1 MSYTL
6 TTTRAQTAQERL
18 ATTRQP
24 TTTTTRAMDKVRVQD
39 GDDRSSES
47 VDLSALNDNET
58 DDFGRRILAH
68 QREKLAQQNDQS
80 RPLFPRARP
89 RPLRPKTLD
98 PLITVGGTLT
108 EKTRPSHQRNA
119 SEGDYKATPGLNVPQ
134 EWGRRAKRR
143 EWQRRSVSDEN
154 RIIRQDKDS
163 IFPIQT
169 LYTGDDGSVI
179 SPVVSPGG
187 GFLRHSVEDT
197 PPSMTRKRLMSSPS
211 SMRHMNTTL
220 QDVQSEGAA
229 FEFNEESMLVSTPA
243 AVNRRDRKIDA
254 MMKVEIE
261 AVEKQGIAKRRVSE
275 ILERPGSAPSSDLA
289 SRVAKRRE
297 RRLSNKENAGETIE
311 DEVDATAVVET
322 RKVQRSH
329 SRTDSIALLRTL
341 ARVSSLSPSPGRNE
355 EPDPAVRPEEPPVSS
370 RTDETRAT
378 SGKASMAR
386 DQLEA
391 RRVRINDDKARREE
405 VAEVEA
411 TPARQEPDRGQAH
424 KTPVVTGAW
433 VDTPGKPQ
441 ESQAANTTEN
451 AGPGNN
457 AQHARVSALNST
469 SSNARAARRGL
480 SEPTHPKSALEAVVT
495 DAKTSRDP
503 QLGDST
509 LASLENIVNPNLERT
524 NSNTVDDL
532 SRDIPSDAESLKHL
546 TQAEKDRRQEDLAL
560 EALNKRLR
568 STRTTIK
575 DAARDIQ
582 RIENQM
588 EHVQDDRA
596 KPEIVTHTAHEV
608 VYTHGQQIPPW
619 PRHLKPYTQS
629 HNSRTICEH
638 CGGSYTS
645 VYSALWTETRE
656 FFFTYKGT
664 NHDRPRPTAVG
675 WAVLL
680 WILWYCIE
688 SSLCDPWGYSRIAE
702 AHFPFALPA
711 LLFKPFR
718 WLGWM
723 EYPVGRWFGEMIVEP
738 VLHFVSGGGHA
749 PVPVKVSIP
758 ASAAGAGEGRL
769 YESAVTGTPYSEWI
783 KATATTVSGA
793 TTKMA
798 QSVGDA
804 LDQAGVGQMWDDEY
818 LEL

>member
-1 MSYTL
+1 
-6 TTTRAQTAQERL
+6 
-18 ATTRQP
+18 
-24 TTTTTRAMDKVRVQD
+24 MDKVRVQD

-68 QREKLAQQNDQS
+68 QREKLAQQNEQN

-98 PLITVGGTLT
+98 PLVTVGGTLT

-187 GFLRHSVEDT
+187 GLIRPSVEDT
-197 PPSMTRKRLMSSPS
+197 PPSMTRRRLMSSPS

-220 QDVQSEGAA
+220 PDVQSERGDLN
-229 FEFNEESMLVSTPA
+229 FNDESMLVSTPA

-254 MMKVEIE
+254 MMKGEIDE
-261 AVEKQGIAKRRVSE
+261 VEKQGIAKRRVSE

-297 RRLSNKENAGETIE
+297 RRLSDKENAAEA
-311 DEVDATAVVET
+311 VDAGVEATAAVET
-322 RKVQRSH
+322 RKTQRSH

-341 ARVSSLSPSPGRNE
+341 ARVSNSMSPQ
-355 EPDPAVRPEEPPVSS
+355 PAARTEEPPVSS
-370 RTDETRAT
+370 GTDGLGAGP
-378 SGKASMAR
+378 GKTGTAR
-386 DQLEA
+386 DRLEA
-391 RRVRINDDKARREE
+391 RRVRINDEKARREE
-405 VAEVEA
+405 AAEIEA
-411 TPARQEPDRGQAH
+411 TPAPRDHGREQAH

-433 VDTPGKPQ
+433 IDTPRRPQ
-441 ESQAANTTEN
+441 ESQPTNATDVASDTLHSRASPPKAA
-451 AGPGNN
+451 
-457 AQHARVSALNST
+457 ST
-469 SSNARAARRGL
+469 NHRTSKRGL
-480 SEPTHPKSALEAVVT
+480 AEPSHPKSALEAVVA
-495 DAKTSRDP
+495 DAKMSRDP

-509 LASLENIVNPNLERT
+509 LASLENIVKPDLERT
-524 NSNTVDDL
+524 SSNTVDDL
-532 SRDIPSDAESLKHL
+532 SKDIPTDAESLKHL
-546 TQAEKDRRQEDLAL
+546 TQSEKDRRQEDLAL

-575 DAARDIQ
+575 DAARGIR

-588 EHVQDDRA
+588 EQLPEERA
-596 KPEIVTHTAHEV
+596 SSGTTAEEVHEV
-608 VYTHGQQIPPW
+608 FYNDGQHIPPW
-619 PRHLKPYTQS
+619 PRHLKPYTQP

-656 FFFTYKGT
+656 FFFTYTGPD
-664 NHDRPRPTAVG
+664 HDRPRPTAIG

-680 WILWYCIE
+680 WILWYFVE

-723 EYPVGRWFGEMIVEP
+723 EYPVGRWFGEVVFEP
-738 VLHFVSGGGHA
+738 VLHFVSGGGLNPA
-749 PVPVKVSIP
+749 PMRNPIP
-758 ASAAGAGEGRL
+758 AIPAGAGDRRL
-769 YESAVTGTPYSEWI
+769 YESVTTGTPYSEWI
-783 KATATTVSGA
+783 RATATAVSAA
-793 TTKMA
+793 TTRLA
-798 QSVGDA
+798 HSVGDA
-804 LDQAGVGQMWDDEY
+804 LDQASAGRIWDDEY

>member
-1 MSYTL
+1 
-6 TTTRAQTAQERL
+6 
-18 ATTRQP
+18 
-24 TTTTTRAMDKVRVQD
+24 MDKVRVQD

-47 VDLSALNDNET
+47 IDLSALNDNET

-68 QREKLAQQNDQS
+68 QREKLAQQTEQS

-98 PLITVGGTLT
+98 PLITVGGTLI
-108 EKTRPSHQRNA
+108 EKTRPIHQRNA
-119 SEGDYKATPGLNVPQ
+119 SEGDYKATPGLSVPQ

-143 EWQRRSVSDEN
+143 EWQRRSISDEN

-179 SPVVSPGG
+179 SPILSPGG
-187 GFLRHSVEDT
+187 GLIRHNVEDT

-254 MMKVEIE
+254 MMKGEIE

-297 RRLSNKENAGETIE
+297 RRLSDKENAVEAVE
-311 DEVDATAVVET
+311 DGVVATATVET
-322 RKVQRSH
+322 RKTQRSH

-341 ARVSSLSPSPGRNE
+341 ARVSSLSPSSGRDQ
-355 EPDPAVRPEEPPVSS
+355 EPDPTARPEEPPVSS
-370 RTDETRAT
+370 GTEGAHPT

-386 DQLEA
+386 DRLEA
-391 RRVRINDDKARREE
+391 RRVRINDEKARRDE
-405 VAEVEA
+405 ASEVEA
-411 TPARQEPDRGQAH
+411 TPAPQDHDRGQAH
-424 KTPVVTGAW
+424 KTPVITGAW
-433 VDTPGKPQ
+433 VDTPARPQ
-441 ESQAANTTEN
+441 ESQPSNTTDV
-451 AGPGNN
+451 AGQGNN
-457 AQHARVSALNST
+457 AQHARISALKST
-469 SSNARAARRGL
+469 SSNARAPRRGL

-509 LASLENIVNPNLERT
+509 LASLENIVNPDLERT
-524 NSNTVDDL
+524 NSNTAEDL
-532 SRDIPSDAESLKHL
+532 SKDVPSDAESLKHL

-560 EALNKRLR
+560 AALNKRLR

-575 DAARDIQ
+575 DAARSIQ
-582 RIENQM
+582 RIESQM
-588 EHVQDDRA
+588 EHLPEDRP
-596 KPEIVTHTAHEV
+596 KPGSAAETVHEV
-608 VYTHGQQIPPW
+608 VYTDGQQIPPW
-619 PRHLKPYTQS
+619 PRHLKPYTQP

-656 FFFTYKGT
+656 FFFTYTGQ
-664 NHDRPRPTAVG
+664 NHDRPRPTAIG

-723 EYPVGRWFGEMIVEP
+723 EYPVGRWFGEMVVEP
-738 VLHFVSGGGHA
+738 VLHFVFGGALA
-749 PVPVKVSIP
+749 PARGKVSIP
-758 ASAAGAGEGRL
+758 ASAAEAGKRRL
-769 YESAVTGTPYSEWI
+769 YESGVTGTPYSEWI
-783 KATATTVSGA
+783 KASATAVSGA